1 MLLNWRWDELVKKK
15 QVTSRDIAQQL
26 GISQSTVSR
35 ALSENPKES
44 ALVTEKTRKRVE
56 QTAAE
61 MNYRPNLMARGI
73 STGRTYS
80 LGLLTYHIA
89 IEMFG
94 NQTGQLLK
102 VTESHNYQI
111 QLGIASDWLPMT
123 PLDDQTKQINQLISR
138 GIDGLFINTW
148 GDEGEAERVLDAVE
162 GRVPVVTYVYPIKG
176 LSGVVLDQVS
186 GYYEATAH
194 LIRLGHERIGFV
206 GPKWDEASPTS
217 VKAKGYLMAMQK
229 FGLSHE
235 FIHSRGM
242 QTEGG
247 YIQAKEFGDRFT
259 ALVCRCDYTAIGICR
274 ALRELGVRTP
284 EDVAVVGNGDIDV
297 AAYMNPALTT
307 LTIPSE
313 AIAQA
318 AMELMLEK
326 LEGQETPRQV
336 TLKPS
341 LIVRESCG
349 ANSPN

>member
-1 MLLNWRWDELVKKK
+1 MSLNSRRDETVKK

-56 QTAAE
+56 QKAAE
-61 MNYRPNLMARGI
+61 MNYRPNLMARGV
-73 STGRTYS
+73 STGRTYT

-89 IEMFG
+89 LEMFG
-94 NQTGQLLK
+94 SQTGQILR
-102 VTESHNYQI
+102 VAESHNYQI
-111 QLGIASDWLPMT
+111 LLGVAANWIPTTS
-123 PLDDQTKQINQLISR
+123 LDDQTKQINQLMSR

-162 GRVPVVTYVYPIKG
+162 GRAPVVTFVYPIKG

-206 GPKWDEASPTS
+206 GPEWDEASPIS
-217 VKAKGYLMAMQK
+217 AKAKGYLLAMQK

-235 FIHSRGM
+235 FIHSRGL
-242 QTEGG
+242 QAEGG
-247 YIQAKEFGDRFT
+247 YIQAKKFGDRFT
-259 ALVCRCDYTAIGICR
+259 ALVCRCDYTAIGVCQG
-274 ALRELGVRTP
+274 LREAGIRVP
-284 EDVAVVGNGDIDV
+284 DDVAVVGNGDIDV
-297 AAYMNPALTT
+297 AAYTNPGLTT
-307 LTIPSE
+307 LAIPYE

-318 AMELMLEK
+318 AMELMLEQ

-336 TLKPS
+336 TLKSS